1 METISLA
8 LAGAVL
14 LGIELTI
21 PGFGVF
27 GVAGIL
33 CLTASAFFL
42 LGGGT
47 AAAAAIV
54 AFYAVAALLILL
66 LAWYLPRDSKYN
78 PFVLWERQKSSGSN
92 DLTPVV
98 REYAGKEGTAL
109 TLSLI
114 HI

>member
-42 LGGGT
+42 LGGGQRR
-47 AAAAAIV
+47 
-54 AFYAVAALLILL
+54 
-66 LAWYLPRDSKYN
+66 PRQSW
-78 PFVLWERQKSSGSN
+78 PF
-92 DLTPVV
+92 TPS
-98 REYAGKEGTAL
+98 RRC
-109 TLSLI
+109 
-114 HI
+114 